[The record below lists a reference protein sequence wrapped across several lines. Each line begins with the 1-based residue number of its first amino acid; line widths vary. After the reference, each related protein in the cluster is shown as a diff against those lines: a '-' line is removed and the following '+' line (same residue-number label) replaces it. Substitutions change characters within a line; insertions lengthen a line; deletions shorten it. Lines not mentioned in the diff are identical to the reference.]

1 MAYDVTII
9 GGGVVGCAIARE
21 LSRYRLDVI
30 LIEKEADVGFGTS
43 KSNSGIIHAG
53 HHSDPNTLKGQL
65 EWQGNQLWDDLHRDL
80 GFGFKRI
87 GELTVA
93 FNEEEQLIL
102 EKLMWQGES
111 KGVPDLTLWD
121 RARIRHEEPS
131 ISEKILGA
139 LYAPTA
145 GVINPYEAC
154 FSLVKSA
161 RLNGVEMHLESP
173 AQSITYSDD
182 GWIIQTPRQRI
193 NTRFIINAAGLFADQ
208 IAALAGAQT
217 FTIQPRK
224 GEEYILDKRLD
235 GLVRHIIFPCPT
247 AVSKGILV
255 IPTYDGTVMVGPTA
269 QDVADKED
277 LTTSALGAEEVFVQ
291 VRRLVPGISERDCI
305 AEFAGTRA
313 VSGSGDFIIGPSP
326 CKGFINVAG
335 IQSPGLTAAP
345 AIALTV
351 ADILR
356 DEGLRLDPKDDFT
369 HRYHFRCGLPVFRW
383 NSKLI

>member
-1 MAYDVTII
+1 
-9 GGGVVGCAIARE
+9 
-21 LSRYRLDVI
+21 
-30 LIEKEADVGFGTS
+30 
-43 KSNSGIIHAG
+43 
-53 HHSDPNTLKGQL
+53 
-65 EWQGNQLWDDLHRDL
+65 
-80 GFGFKRI
+80 
-87 GELTVA
+87 
-93 FNEEEQLIL
+93 
-102 EKLMWQGES
+102 
-111 KGVPDLTLWD
+111 
-121 RARIRHEEPS
+121 
-131 ISEKILGA
+131 
-139 LYAPTA
+139 
-145 GVINPYEAC
+145 
-154 FSLVKSA
+154 
-161 RLNGVEMHLESP
+161 MHLESP

-345 AIALTV
+345 AIALMV

-369 HRYHFRCGLPVFRW
+369 ASIPFPVRIAGLPLEQQIDLSGVDHRYGHIICRCEQISEREILDAVEDGARTLDGLKFRTRAGMGRCQGAFCAPRCMQLLAQALDIPLQQITKRGNGSWLVRQREEEAYHVD
-383 NSKLI
+383 S